1 MPNDAV
7 LPEALTCPKCQ
18 AQMRIHRYPE
28 NDAYRCEGCQG
39 LWLPLMAHEQLEERA
54 AEIGKAL
61 VERGVPAARIRTEG
75 FSSRRPVASN
85 TTPDGRRLNRRVEVV
100 LLEEKVENIT
110 KGEPEGAFASAWDQ
124 LKTLIDQGLVKPVEK
139 P

>member
-1 MPNDAV
+1 MRAPQDAFV
-7 LPEALTCPKCQ
+7 LKALRLTT
-18 AQMRIHRYPE
+18 
-28 NDAYRCEGCQG
+28 G
-39 LWLPLMAHEQLEERA
+39 LEPRPVVSLGS
-54 AEIGKAL
+54 EIDKAL